1 MDHTITF
8 LGLRSNVIN
17 SKSWMMRDFPFQS
30 SSKPMLHVC
39 RPGWQQIRHLN
50 SFYSPFLKFQRINH
64 DNLLHTRSIS
74 SRADHAKL
82 GLPENATKAEVKS
95 AYFSLAK
102 KLHPDN
108 GGNAKEFNE
117 LTEAYKRLLSDA
129 GDPSG
134 YGSQSHYGGN
144 GQDSGWREEME
155 RRRRARTWME
165 QKIMEEEWAR
175 MRAQQKQWKNHQSG
189 RFDHVMPLM
198 FLIMGSMVAFQMLFF
213 SITPSGCS
221 QFAEGCCCAKCL
233 EHERCE
239 EKSCF
244 FVQKSVQHIL
254 S

>member
-1 MDHTITF
+1 M
-8 LGLRSNVIN
+8 
-17 SKSWMMRDFPFQS
+17 KQ
-30 SSKPMLHVC
+30 C
-39 RPGWQQIRHLN
+39 RPI
-50 SFYSPFLKFQRINH
+50 
-64 DNLLHTRSIS
+64 HT
-74 SRADHAKL
+74 KVL
-82 GLPENATKAEVKS
+82 Q
-95 AYFSLAK
+95 YFS
-102 KLHPDN
+102 
-108 GGNAKEFNE
+108 FRFS
-117 LTEAYKRLLSDA
+117 TRLLKVDRH
-129 GDPSG
+129 G
-134 YGSQSHYGGN
+134 
-144 GQDSGWREEME
+144 DSGEEME

-244 FVQKSVQHIL
+244 FCTEKCATYFVMSITQPLNGYSSLHAAMYL
-254 S
+254 WLFSS